1 MKNILRPLAKSV
13 LIPLGLK
20 APALVTDAAIQRD
33 VFWSGMNT
41 LIINEEMNEIMKIV
55 LSFEYTALLI
65 KIVSETTENKTKEQK
80 VGFLDILLYALGAS
94 LFGNLLR
101 GKEVTKAVY
110 LSTNFEIQKYYKNE
124 TKNEILW
131 YLFKK

>member
-1 MKNILRPLAKSV
+1 MKIILRPLAKSV

-20 APALVTDAAIQRD
+20 SPALVTGAAIQRD

-55 LSFEYTALLI
+55 FSFEYTALLI
-65 KIVSETTENKTKEQK
+65 KIVSETIENKTKEQK

-94 LFGNLLR
+94 LLGNLLR
-101 GKEVTKAVY
+101 GKEVTKAS
-110 LSTNFEIQKYYKNE
+110 LNKYEKSH
-124 TKNEILW
+124 
-131 YLFKK
+131 KKC